1 MNMNKNSRLMYT
13 QDFIFDIL
21 STMYF
26 CACAYQCAYFFIDV
40 NTGYKIYYI

>member
-26 CACAYQCAYFFIDV
+26 YACAYQVFLSMSIQV
-40 NTGYKIYYI
+40 TKYIIFD